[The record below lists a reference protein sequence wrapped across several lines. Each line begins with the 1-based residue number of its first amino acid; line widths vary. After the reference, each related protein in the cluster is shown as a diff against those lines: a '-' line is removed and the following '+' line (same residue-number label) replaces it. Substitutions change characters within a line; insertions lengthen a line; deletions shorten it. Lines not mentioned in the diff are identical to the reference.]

1 MGKNYCSQ
9 PQIDLLPLSPE
20 DIEKAIRTMDKL
32 AQSGTVYVHC
42 KLGYSRSATVVVA
55 WLVHQNMA
63 KNIEDAIAQVER
75 VRPQVILNSATIEQL
90 HHWYQQFHVQ
100 RENQ

>member
-1 MGKNYCSQ
+1 MVSTPKYG
-9 PQIDLLPLSPE
+9 
-20 DIEKAIRTMDKL
+20 
-32 AQSGTVYVHC
+32 
-42 KLGYSRSATVVVA
+42 
-55 WLVHQNMA
+55 

-90 HHWYQQFHVQ
+90 HHWYQEFHVQ